1 MVRAMNVTRLRSIS
15 LIFPAATSRSSASAL
30 HWGTFSISHSSRATG
45 HSWAQSLSRYTSHGH
60 QAHCHH
66 FDLNGTIEGVELAG
80 ASDFAAGLCVV
91 IASGALPGGS

>member
-1 MVRAMNVTRLRSIS
+1 MPQLSIGERFPFPIPRELQGILGPNRS
-15 LIFPAATSRSSASAL
+15 ADTQATA
-30 HWGTFSISHSSRATG
+30 
-45 HSWAQSLSRYTSHGH
+45 H

-66 FDLNGTIEGVELAG
+66 FDLNGTVEGVELAG